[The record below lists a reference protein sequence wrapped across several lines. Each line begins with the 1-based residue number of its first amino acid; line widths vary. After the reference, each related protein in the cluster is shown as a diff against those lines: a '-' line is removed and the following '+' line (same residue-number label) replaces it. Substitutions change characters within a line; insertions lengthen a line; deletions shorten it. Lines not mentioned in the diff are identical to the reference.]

1 METKCSSRNSGEK
14 FCRKKKMFHLF
25 IKNPFF
31 NSKILHFQSLYQDSP
46 QNNDVF
52 ITETVRGINNSL
64 IGWYL
69 QTYGMQNAL
78 AFIEWLGVPLS
89 LNTENSSLSQ
99 PKSPLLIENND
110 TAQRRLTEMLD
121 GYDELE
127 KKLQYK
133 FQDKAYLLQSVSH
146 ESFTS
151 NDLTPNYHGLDFV
164 GDAIVNYAIVRYLF
178 RHPQFLEA
186 DDLNNVTTLLQ
197 SNSNFATVS
206 VRNEIYKF
214 LRYTKP
220 EIRDNINSFVAFLRT
235 NRFKPVKDVSNYRK

>member
-1 METKCSSRNSGEK
+1 MHSFSGEWN
-14 FCRKKKMFHLF
+14 FSNPQMFF
-25 IKNPFF
+25 
-31 NSKILHFQSLYQDSP
+31 HFQSLYQDSP
-46 QNNDVF
+46 QNNDDF
-52 ITETVRGINNSL
+52 INKTVRGMNNSL

-89 LNTENSSLSQ
+89 LNTENYSLSQ
-99 PKSPLLIENND
+99 PKSPLLIENTD
-110 TAQRRLTEMLD
+110 VARRRLTEMLD

-127 KKLQYK
+127 TKLQYK
-133 FQDKAYLLQSVSH
+133 FQDKSYLLQSVSH

-151 NDLTPNYHGLDFV
+151 NDLTPSYRGLDFV
-164 GDAIVNYAIVRYLF
+164 GDAIVNYAIVRHLF
-178 RHPQFLEA
+178 RQPQFFDA
-186 DDLNNVTTLLQ
+186 DDLNNIVTLLQ

-206 VRNEIYKF
+206 VRNDMHKF

-235 NRFKPVKDVSNYRK
+235 NRFKPVNDVSN